1 MQKAMKSYGKSAGR
15 FRALSPEPSVN
26 CFGWS
31 GCRDLNP
38 GPPAPQAG
46 ALARLRHS
54 PNYLFYR
61 TRTSHSVFRSAIP
74 DC

>member
-1 MQKAMKSYGKSAGR
+1 MLKGFCR
-15 FRALSPEPSVN
+15 N
-26 CFGWS
+26 WS

-54 PNYLFYR
+54 PM
-61 TRTSHSVFRSAIP
+61 I
-74 DC
+74 